1 MSNENNFHDEN
12 EANEYW
18 GSWMEVFALKIGVE
32 NITDFMERLKPEF
45 DDLNRLAEIEMS
57 LISLRHMKKYFER
70 MAGEIDNILDNHPAY
85 GNSVQVKDK
94 EEYPLENPTGF
105 NMPIDMHSG
114 YPHRHSTADWKPDL
128 DLVTNISDMVHG
140 KDNVIPFRY
149 KDKNN

>member
-1 MSNENNFHDEN
+1 MSDKNNFHDEN
-12 EANEYW
+12 EANEHW

-57 LISLRHMKKYFER
+57 LISLRHMKKYFQR
-70 MAGEIDNILDNHPAY
+70 MADEIDNILDSHPAY
-85 GNSVQVKDK
+85 GNKVKSKDK
-94 EEYPLENPTGF
+94 DE
-105 NMPIDMHSG
+105 

-149 KDKNN
+149 KDTSGNLD